1 MQGFEATTA
10 DAVELTSAWRHLAE
24 SWVAQRGLRGGSDDT
39 TVSVDFEVPEAER
52 IVTVRF
58 IATKTLLVA
67 FMTDGRFLRP
77 DQLALAA
84 AAANAW
90 NIEQLTPMLSVWDVR
105 GPQPCLA
112 GTATLPLR
120 CRLTPAGF
128 AAQAGDWIDQAGHM
142 FTKCHQVFGL

>member
-1 MQGFEATTA
+1 MPSYEAPPA
-10 DAVELTSAWRHLAE
+10 EAVELGGNWRRLVE
-24 SWVAQRGLRGGSDDT
+24 GWIAQRGLRTASDT
-39 TVSVDFEVPEAER
+39 STVSVDFDVPEAQR
-52 IVTVRF
+52 TVTVRF
-58 IATKTLLVA
+58 VATKTLLVA

-112 GTATLPLR
+112 GTCTLPLR
-120 CRLTPAGF
+120 CRLTATDF
-128 AAQAGDWIDQAGHM
+128 HAQAGDWLDQAGHM
-142 FTKCHQVFGL
+142 FTKCHQVFEL